1 MELKGIQL
9 SITSIRRTLLRF
21 SILILI
27 THWLI
32 GQTQTDFHSFS
43 DTTQIKILFEKGDR
57 FIDGPSDSLI
67 FYYQIALE
75 KIQQFALNS
84 GSDPK
89 KFTRETI
96 ETFKKLN
103 FRALNELGIE
113 HFFKGLYHDALD
125 YHLKALEIAEETGDP
140 GMISECYGSIG
151 IVLKNQGRFP
161 EALSYYEKALDMAF
175 TLRDTSWIAACYSN
189 IANVYRRLGNYE
201 KALRYHLQ
209 AKEIFEKSGENRR
222 IAISLMNIGSIFQDQ
237 NDLNQ
242 ALEYYSRA
250 LSLSHETNDHKRIAE
265 SLINIGNIYLDRKDI
280 KESRIFFLKALE
292 IHIEHG
298 FRHTLASCY
307 NLIGNTYEVEGDYKK
322 AVDYYEK
329 SFAFSEQEGDE
340 ASMTE
345 VLGNI
350 SRINMNQ
357 GNYQKALSSAR
368 LSHELAEKN
377 SDILSLR
384 NAYRLLSDAA
394 EGLGDRKSALNYL
407 KEFIVYNDSL
417 FNIEKYRSLREI
429 EAKFELEKKEQ
440 EVVLLSEKTRVQQ
453 LVISQRSRMI
463 YLILLLLLL
472 ILVIGLI
479 LYRNHRLKTHHQA
492 IELQQRLLRS
502 QMNPHFI
509 FNSLVAIQSFIYSK
523 EPQVAGDYLA
533 KFSDLVRMTLDSS
546 REEFVYLEK
555 ELKLLKI
562 FLELQSLRFDHQFEY
577 ELHVDKELNTE
588 NTLAPPMLAQ
598 PFVENAIEHGL
609 RHRKTKGNLFISLRN
624 IENKI
629 VCSIEDDGIGREASR
644 ELEKKR
650 QHQSMATSI
659 TRERLEVMGKQLGK
673 KFSLEII
680 DLKSE
685 KGEATGTR
693 VVFEMPCKSC

>member
-1 MELKGIQL
+1 MEVKGLQFNK
-9 SITSIRRTLLRF
+9 TSIRRTLLHF
-21 SILILI
+21 IILLL
-27 THWLI
+27 TTLWFD
-32 GQTQTDFHSFS
+32 GRTQTDFHSSS

-75 KIQQFALNS
+75 KIQQFNLAI

-89 KFTRETI
+89 KFNRETI
-96 ETFKKLN
+96 EAHRRFH
-103 FRALNELGIE
+103 FIALNELGIE

-125 YHLKALEIAEETGDP
+125 YHLKALAIAEDIGDP

-151 IVLKNQGRFP
+151 IVLKNQGRLP
-161 EALSYYEKALDMAF
+161 EALNYYEKALDMAIA
-175 TLRDTSWIAACYSN
+175 LRDTSWIAACYSN

-201 KALRYHLQ
+201 KALNFHLQ
-209 AKEIFEKSGENRR
+209 AMETFEKSGEKRR
-222 IAISLMNIGSIFQDQ
+222 IAISLMNIGSIYQDQ
-237 NDLNQ
+237 NDLNL

-250 LSLSHETNDHKRIAE
+250 LSLSYETNDHKRIAE
-265 SLINIGNIYLDRKDI
+265 SLMNIGNIYLDRKSF
-280 KESRIFFLKALE
+280 KEARDFFLKALR
-292 IHIEHG
+292 IHIDYG
-298 FRHTLASCY
+298 FGHTLASCY
-307 NLIGNTYEVEGDYKK
+307 NLIGNTYEMEGDYKRAVEYFEK
-322 AVDYYEK
+322 AL
-329 SFAFSEQEGDE
+329 AFSAQEGDE
-340 ASMTE
+340 ANLTE
-345 VLGNI
+345 AL
-350 SRINMNQ
+350 INLAQVSVTLNEFIK
-357 GNYQKALSSAR
+357 GLSFAEKSLR
-368 LSHELAEKN
+368 LAEKN
-377 SDILSLR
+377 RDILNQK
-384 NAYRLLSDAA
+384 NAYHLLSAA
-394 EGLGDRKSALNYL
+394 SEGLKNDGTALLYL
-407 KEFIVYNDSL
+407 KQYIIFSDSL
-417 FNIEKYRSLREI
+417 FNIEKFRSVKEI

-440 EVVLLSEKTRVQQ
+440 EVVFLSEKTRVQQ
-453 LVISQRSRMI
+453 LIISQRSRML
-463 YLILLLLLL
+463 YLILLLLVL
-472 ILVIGLI
+472 IPVIGLI
-479 LYRNHRLKTHHQA
+479 LYHNHRLKTRHQA
-492 IELQQRLLRS
+492 IEMQQRLLRS

-562 FLELQSLRFDHQFEY
+562 FLELQSLRFDHKFDY
-577 ELHVDKELNTE
+577 ALHVDKELNTE
-588 NTLAPPMLAQ
+588 NTLVPPMLAQ

-659 TRERLEVMGKQLGK
+659 TRERLEVMGKQFGG
-673 KFSLEII
+673 KFSLQIS